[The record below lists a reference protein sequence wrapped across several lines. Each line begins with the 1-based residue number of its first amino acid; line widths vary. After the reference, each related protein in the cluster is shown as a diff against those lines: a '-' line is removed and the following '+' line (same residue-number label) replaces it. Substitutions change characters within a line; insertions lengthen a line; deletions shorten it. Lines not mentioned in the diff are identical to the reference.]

1 MPERVIDALAGEGLV
16 VNDPQVSRILNRYD
30 MTFGHAIF
38 KNIIA
43 IQQEANLTT
52 ETWITIHKILALF
65 GIRITLDDNEENKLL
80 NYLHKLQQELAKRFP
95 SLLELYNSLLIDL
108 YVNVKYLRN
117 KQGFERINQTT
128 KREEIRHIGEESEK
142 AEETRESLI
151 KQKLRGII

>member
-30 MTFGHAIF
+30 MTFGHATF
-38 KNIIA
+38 KNILA

-52 ETWITIHKILALF
+52 EIWITIHKILALF
-65 GIRITLDDNEENKLL
+65 GIVVEPDEDAENKLL
-80 NYLHKLQQELAKRFP
+80 SYLHKLQNELAKRFP

-128 KREEIRHIGEESEK
+128 KREEIKHIGEEPER
-142 AEETRESLI
+142 AEETRESII
-151 KQKLRGII
+151 KQKLKGFV